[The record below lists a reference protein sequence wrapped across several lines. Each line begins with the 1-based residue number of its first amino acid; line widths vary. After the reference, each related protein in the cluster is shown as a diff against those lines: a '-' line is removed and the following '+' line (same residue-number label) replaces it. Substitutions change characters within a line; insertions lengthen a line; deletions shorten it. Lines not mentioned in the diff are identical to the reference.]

1 METMEAVTA
10 PAVTLDQRSPILRLE
25 SVTKRFGGLT
35 AVNQVSLQ
43 IYPGEVVALA
53 GDNGAGKSTLIKM
66 ISGVYKPDDGHI
78 FLEDSEITMTSP
90 MEARSMGI
98 ETIYQ
103 DLALCE
109 NLDASVNI
117 FLGREP
123 SRRLLGLFKQVD
135 RGKMLAES
143 QSVLNRLDIRIPNLK
158 RPIREM
164 SGGQRQAVA
173 IARAV
178 YWNARLVIMDEP
190 TAALGVPEQRK
201 VHELVRTLKQQ
212 NVPVIIISHNMQDIF
227 ASADRIIVMRRG
239 LKVGDVLAKDID
251 GDGLVSLMVGAGE
264 A

>member
-1 METMEAVTA
+1 MNALETPVTTAA
-10 PAVTLDQRSPILRLE
+10 PATRAPILRLE
-25 SVTKRFGGLT
+25 QVTKRFGGLT
-35 AVNQVSLQ
+35 AVNKVSLQ

-53 GDNGAGKSTLIKM
+53 GDNGAGKSTLIKLV
-66 ISGVYKPDDGHI
+66 SGVYKPDDGHI
-78 FLEDSEITMTSP
+78 FLEDREITMSSP
-90 MEARSMGI
+90 MEARSLGI

-109 NLDASVNI
+109 NLDATVNI

-123 SRRLLGLFKQVD
+123 SRRMLGLFKQVD
-135 RGKMLAES
+135 RAKMLSES
-143 QSVLNRLDIRIPNLK
+143 QAVLNRLDIRIPNLR

-239 LKVGDVLAKDID
+239 HKVGDVLATDID
-251 GDGLVSLMVGAGE
+251 GDGLVSLMVGVGE

>member
-1 METMEAVTA
+1 MNALETPISAA
-10 PAVTLDQRSPILRLE
+10 PPSTQAPILRLE
-25 SVTKRFGGLT
+25 QVTKRFGGLT

-78 FLEDSEITMTSP
+78 FLEDREITMTSP
-90 MEARSMGI
+90 MEARSLGI

-109 NLDASVNI
+109 NLDATVNI

-123 SRRLLGLFKQVD
+123 SRRMLGIFKQVD
-135 RGKMLAES
+135 RARMLAES
-143 QSVLNRLDIRIPNLK
+143 QLVLNRLDIRIPNLR

-239 LKVGDVLAKDID
+239 HKVGDVLANSID

-264 A
+264 G